1 MAKSFRGYLSG
12 FKLVWTVFRVA
23 LNGKIGRLLMLRF
36 PTEEEAATA
45 RREMLIADLRETLA
59 NIEGDKTNE

>member
-12 FKLVWTVFRVA
+12 FKLVWAVFRTA
-23 LNGKIGRLLMLRF
+23 LNGGIGKLVILKF
-36 PTEEEAATA
+36 PTEEQAATA
-45 RREMLIADLRETLA
+45 RREMYIADLRETLA